1 MQPIPVL
8 LPGKMCD
15 ARLWTPEVREAL
27 TGVVDADL
35 THDENIVAMATRA
48 LASFAGQLLPV
59 GFSMGAIVA
68 VEMAVQVPTE
78 FAATLT
84 HWLIDNEE
92 DFAR

>member
-15 ARLWTPEVREAL
+15 ARLWTPEVRDAL
-27 TGVVDADL
+27 PSAVDADL
-35 THDENIVAMATRA
+35 TLDESIVAMATRA
-48 LASFAGQLLPV
+48 LASFAGHMLPV

-68 VEMAVQVPTE
+68 VEMAVQAPVE
-78 FAATLT
+78 LAATLT